1 MMDKEKVRTRDQSV
15 AFYYAGFEQI
25 ERGSFFENTLI
36 IYEIKSR
43 LDLSVLADGSR
54 LFIRMCPARIS
65 ADRQVRTICFITL
78 LPYISKIP
86 I

>member
-1 MMDKEKVRTRDQSV
+1 MHILKNPHWINEKSQDQSV

-65 ADRQVRTICFITL
+65 ADR
-78 LPYISKIP
+78 
-86 I
+86 

>member
-1 MMDKEKVRTRDQSV
+1 MSVRGIKALLFITLDFSRLNGDLFIEKYINYLLD
-15 AFYYAGFEQI
+15 
-25 ERGSFFENTLI
+25 
-36 IYEIKSR
+36 KSR